1 MLRLLSSS
9 YRRNLLFYVA
19 TLMLQHYI
27 CTTSNDLL
35 PGLLDKGSTGRVPRH
50 FTPTPDF
57 AMSAPTWTL
66 DLYHSEISFKVKH
79 LMIATVT
86 GKFEKYDISL
96 ESSAEDFSDAKVKFS
111 IDASSINTG
120 IEARDNHLRSDDF
133 FGAEQYPS
141 IRFESSS
148 MKKVSEDRYV
158 LSGDLSIRD
167 VTKTV
172 DFDVELG
179 GSMVDPYGNHK
190 VGFEVSAK
198 LLRKEFKLMWDA
210 LTESG
215 GVVVSDEVRLSAN
228 IQFQKS
234 AA

>member
-1 MLRLLSSS
+1 MISVTKSAEDKAANMAKQAKYSS
-9 YRRNLLFYVA
+9 LF
-19 TLMLQHYI
+19 TKDR
-27 CTTSNDLL
+27 T
-35 PGLLDKGSTGRVPRH
+35 
-50 FTPTPDF
+50 
-57 AMSAPTWTL
+57 MSAATWTL

-96 ESSAEDFSDAKVKFS
+96 ESSADDFSDATVRFS
-111 IDASSINTG
+111 IDSSSINTG

-133 FGAEQYPS
+133 FNSEKYPS
-141 IRFESSS
+141 ITFQSTS
-148 MKKVSEDRYV
+148 MKKTGDDTYV
-158 LSGDLSIRD
+158 LAGDLTIRD
-167 VTKTV
+167 VTKPV
-172 DFDVELG
+172 EFAVELG

-190 VGFEVSAK
+190 VGFEVSTK
-198 LLRKEFKLMWDA
+198 IRRKEFNLMWDA

-228 IQFQKS
+228 IQFQKN